1 MSDKYPESSG
11 RRRFVKGVVGSATL
25 AGAGTAGVA
34 ALDSVTNPT
43 GAGGGPV
50 DYFGVENTA
59 GPAPRGMPMVP
70 IEIDDEGF
78 IRGVYPEVQE
88 VERQGQ
94 TVEVAREEL
103 GGIEY
108 STDWFQYCG
117 VQGYEGIAPSYDGDN
132 YFRYSATSGYDWQP
146 TSGRV
151 NVEDF
156 ENYDTWENDYG
167 EAGIGKPAKAT
178 WRSQD
183 TENTIPIQV
192 IRSSI
197 IEEKIES
204 ESGEAVDW
212 LDAATQDGFMA
223 ILNKCTH
230 FCCAPQGFRTSSY
243 GGADDKIYCQC
254 HQSIYDPY
262 SIVKRSFVAFAR
274 PEN

>member
-34 ALDSVTNPT
+34 ALESVTNPT

-50 DYFGVENTA
+50 TYYGVQNTA
-59 GPAPRGMPMVP
+59 GPAPRSMPMIPV
-70 IEIDDEGF
+70 EVDDEGF
-78 IRGVYPEVQE
+78 LRGIYPEVQE
-88 VERQGQ
+88 IEQQGQ

-108 STDWFQYCG
+108 SSDWFQYCG
-117 VQGYEGIAPSYDGDN
+117 VQGYEGIGPAYDGDN
-132 YFRYSATSGYDWQP
+132 YFRYSSGYDWQP

-156 ENYDTWENDYG
+156 QDYDTWENGYG
-167 EAGIGKPAKAT
+167 EAGIGKPAKGT

-183 TENTIPIQV
+183 TENSIPVQI
-192 IRSSI
+192 IRSTV
-197 IEEKIES
+197 IEDTIES
-204 ESGEAVDW
+204 ESGPIADW
-212 LDAATQDGFMA
+212 LEAATDDGFMA

-230 FCCAPQGFRTSSY
+230 FCCAPSGFRTASY

-254 HQSIYDPY
+254 HQSIYDPF
-262 SIVKRSFVAFAR
+262 SIVEESFVAFAR
-274 PEN
+274 PDN